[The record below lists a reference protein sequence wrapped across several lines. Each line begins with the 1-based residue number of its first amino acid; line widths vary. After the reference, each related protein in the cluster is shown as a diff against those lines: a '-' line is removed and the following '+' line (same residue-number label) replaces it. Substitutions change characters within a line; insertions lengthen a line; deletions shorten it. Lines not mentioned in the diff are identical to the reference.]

1 VAREAACF
9 FVAQSHLSG
18 TLEAIMPA
26 VTMDEL
32 VSLCKRRGFIFPGSD
47 IYGGLQGTYDFG
59 PLGVE
64 LKNNLKAAW
73 WRSMVYE
80 RDDIE
85 GLDASILTHKMVLRH
100 SGHEATFTDPM
111 VDNRLTKKRYRLDH
125 LLKDQKDDVVIETF
139 RELMKAITEKGLK
152 ETDRR
157 SLGYLEPLR
166 RQDLD
171 GSLPG
176 LLSQDPDCAEI
187 ALKVAKVIDPED
199 GKPGDWTA
207 PRPFNMMFRT
217 SVGPVADEDSYAYL
231 RPETAQGIF
240 VNFKNVV
247 DSTSRKLPFGIAQIG
262 KSFRNEI
269 TPRNFIFR
277 VREFEQMELEF
288 FCTPGTDEE
297 WHEVWLNARLE
308 WWQSVGLSRDR
319 IQILDVAKEDL
330 SHYSKRTYDLM
341 YEYPSIGFEEIEG
354 IANRTDFD
362 LGSHSKNQDSLNLT
376 ARVEPNLDST
386 EKLTI
391 AHPETQ
397 KPIVPFV
404 IEPSAGVDR
413 GVLAVLTEAYTKETL
428 EDGGERIV
436 LKLRPHL
443 APIKVAVIPLAK
455 NREEITSV
463 AKKLKRDLQAL
474 GMGRVLYE
482 DTGNIGKAYRR
493 HDEVGT
499 PFCITV
505 DFDTIG
511 LGKAEEGKEPDSS
524 LIDTVT
530 VRDRDS
536 MKQERIKISE
546 LEAFLRSRLR

>member
-1 VAREAACF
+1 
-9 FVAQSHLSG
+9 
-18 TLEAIMPA
+18 MPA
-26 VTMDEL
+26 ETMDEL

-47 IYGGLQGTYDFG
+47 IYGGLQGTYDYG

-64 LKNNLKAAW
+64 LKNNLKSAW
-73 WRSMVYE
+73 WRAMVYE

-85 GLDASILTHKMVLRH
+85 GLDASILTHKLVLRH

-111 VDNRLTKKRYRLDH
+111 VDNRATKKRYRLDH
-125 LLKDQKDDVVIETF
+125 LLKDQKLEVAQAVAASFGVEFTDIDALSGALNRAPE
-139 RELMKAITEKGLK
+139 KAE
-152 ETDRR
+152 
-157 SLGYLEPLR
+157 
-166 RQDLD
+166 
-171 GSLPG
+171 
-176 LLSQDPDCAEI
+176 A
-187 ALKVAKVIDPED
+187 ALKAAKVLDLED

-207 PRPFNMMFRT
+207 PRPFNMMFKT
-217 SVGPVADEDSYAYL
+217 TVGPVADEDSYAYL

-247 DSTSRKLPFGIAQIG
+247 DSTARRLPFGIAQIG

-288 FCTPGTDEE
+288 FVLPGTDED
-297 WHEVWLNARLE
+297 WHAKWVSARVAWWRDQGLE
-308 WWQSVGLSRDR
+308 GANLEEFHQP
-319 IQILDVAKEDL
+319 AADL
-330 SHYSKRTYDLM
+330 SHYSKATVDILYRFPHGL
-341 YEYPSIGFEEIEG
+341 EELEG
-354 IANRTDFD
+354 VANRTDFD
-362 LGSHSKNQDSLNLT
+362 LGSHTKAQDSLGIQ
-376 ARVEPNLDST
+376 ARVEPNADST

-391 AHPETQ
+391 PHPETQ
-397 KPIVPFV
+397 KPVVPFV

-413 GVLAVLTEAYTKETL
+413 GVLAVLTEAFTKETL
-428 EDGGERIV
+428 ENGETRIV

-463 AKKLKRDLQAL
+463 ARALKARIQAL

-493 HDEVGT
+493 HDEIGT
-499 PFCITV
+499 PFCVTV

-511 LGKAEEGKEPDSS
+511 QGKDGDVS
-524 LIDTVT
+524 LTDTVT
-530 VRDRDS
+530 VRARDT
-536 MKQERIKISE
+536 MAQERIKIGE
-546 LEAFLRSRLR
+546 LEEYLRTRLR